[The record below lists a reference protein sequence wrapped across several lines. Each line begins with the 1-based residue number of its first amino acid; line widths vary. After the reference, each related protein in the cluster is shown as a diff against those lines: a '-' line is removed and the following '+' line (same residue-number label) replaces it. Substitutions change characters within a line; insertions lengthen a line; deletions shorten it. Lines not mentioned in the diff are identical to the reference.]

1 MNRRDF
7 LNLSKIGILLGT
19 TTMSSNLFA
28 NQPPEI
34 RSSYFYIPENKL
46 SYFNSIRQ
54 KLTKIQRYVG
64 YGNFNILGFDDA
76 LKIASRVSHIGK
88 FTKNEL
94 DFIEYIFYYNPSF
107 HGFYGKKI
115 ATNLTD
121 TINNKDV
128 YKVPGTGHYLF
139 KGHPLETY
147 NEMIKD
153 IGNSLVL
160 TSGIRSVVKQMK
172 LFFDKIAS
180 VNGNITI
187 AAISLAPPAYTYHFI
202 GDFDVGKRGF
212 GYSNF
217 TSRFALT
224 DEFKKIRKLSYVN
237 VRYTVNNKD
246 GVRYEPWHITTI

>member
-7 LNLSKIGILLGT
+7 LNFTKAGVLLGAT
-19 TTMSSNLFA
+19 TASSKAFA
-28 NQPPEI
+28 NEPPEI
-34 RSSYFYIPENKL
+34 RHNYFYIPEKQV
-46 SYFNSIRQ
+46 SSFNSIRQ

-76 LKIASRVSHIGK
+76 LKIAKRVSSIGG
-88 FTKNEL
+88 FTKEEL
-94 DFIEYIFYYNPSF
+94 DFIEYIFYYNPSV
-107 HGFYGKKI
+107 HGFYGKRI
-115 ATNLTD
+115 TANLTD
-121 TINNKDV
+121 TIDKKEV

-153 IGNSLVL
+153 VGHSLVL

-172 LFFDKIAS
+172 LFFDKVAS
-180 VNGNITI
+180 VNGNITV
-187 AAISLAPPAYTYHFI
+187 AAVSLAPPAYTYHFI

-212 GYSNF
+212 GYANF

-224 DEFKKIRKLSYVN
+224 DEFRKIRKLTYVD

>member
-7 LNLSKIGILLGT
+7 LNLSKKSIFLGT
-19 TTMSSNLFA
+19 AFASSKLFA
-28 NQPPEI
+28 NEPPEI
-34 RSSYFYIPENKL
+34 RSKYFYILKEQE
-46 SYFNSIRQ
+46 SSFNSIRE

-76 LKIASRVSHIGK
+76 LKIATRVSNIGA
-88 FTKNEL
+88 FTKDEL
-94 DFIEYIFYYNPSF
+94 EFIEYIFYYNPSV

-115 ATNLTD
+115 ARNLTD
-121 TINNKDV
+121 TIKKKDV

-153 IGNSLVL
+153 VGNSLVL

-172 LFFDKIAS
+172 LFFDKVAS
-180 VNGNITI
+180 VNGNITV

-212 GYSNF
+212 GYANF

-224 DEFKKIRKLSYVN
+224 DEFRKIRRLSYVD